1 MNKFIFLF
9 FCFFTFNISFSQS
22 NEITPKEVA
31 MYSSILPGSGQ
42 FINKKFWKIPI
53 IYTCLGTCIY
63 FASDNNKKY
72 NTYKNEFLNRQNN
85 NNLNPELENTSS
97 QDLIVLKDYYR
108 RNRDVSYL
116 LLALSYFINVIDAS
130 VDRHLMT
137 FDVNEDLSMSINNS
151 HNSFFFE
158 LNFAIN
164 WK

>member
-1 MNKFIFLF
+1 MNKFIFF
-9 FCFFTFNISFSQS
+9 VFCFFTTKLSFSQS

-31 MYSSILPGSGQ
+31 IYSSIIPGSGQ

-53 IYTCLGTCIY
+53 IYTCIGTCIY

-72 NTYKNEFLNRQNN
+72 KIYKEEFLNRQNN
-85 NNLNPELENTSS
+85 SNSNSELTNISS

-116 LLALSYFINVIDAS
+116 FLALSYFINIIDSS

-137 FDVNEDLSMSINNS
+137 FDVNEDLSMSINNNY
-151 HNSFFFE
+151 NSFFFE

-164 WK
+164 

>member
-1 MNKFIFLF
+1 MNKFIFF
-9 FCFFTFNISFSQS
+9 VFCFFTTKLSFSQS

-31 MYSSILPGSGQ
+31 IYSSIIPGSGQ

-53 IYTCLGTCIY
+53 IYTCIGTCIY

-72 NTYKNEFLNRQNN
+72 KIYKDEFLNRQNN
-85 NNLNPELENTSS
+85 SISNPELTNISS

-116 LLALSYFINVIDAS
+116 FLALSYFINIIDAS

-137 FDVNEDLSMSINNS
+137 FDVNEDLSMSINNNY
-151 HNSFFFE
+151 NSFFFE

-164 WK
+164 

>member
-1 MNKFIFLF
+1 MNKFIFF
-9 FCFFTFNISFSQS
+9 VFCFFTTKFSFSQS
-22 NEITPKEVA
+22 NEVTAKEVA
-31 MYSSILPGSGQ
+31 IYSSIVPGSGQ

-53 IYTCLGTCIY
+53 IYSCIGTCIY
-63 FASDNNKKY
+63 FVSDNNKKY
-72 NTYKNEFLNRQNN
+72 KTYKDEFLNRQNN
-85 NNLNPELENTSS
+85 NTQNPELTNISS

-164 WK
+164 

>member
-1 MNKFIFLF
+1 MNKFIFF
-9 FCFFTFNISFSQS
+9 VFCFFTTKLSFTQS

-31 MYSSILPGSGQ
+31 IYSSIIPGSGQ

-53 IYTCLGTCIY
+53 IYTCIGTCIY

-72 NTYKNEFLNRQNN
+72 KIYKDEFLNRQNN
-85 NNLNPELENTSS
+85 SISNPELTNISS

-116 LLALSYFINVIDAS
+116 FLALSYFINIIDSS

-137 FDVNEDLSMSINNS
+137 FDVNEDLSMSINNN

-164 WK
+164 

>member
-1 MNKFIFLF
+1 MNKFIFF
-9 FCFFTFNISFSQS
+9 VFCFFTTKLSFSQS

-31 MYSSILPGSGQ
+31 IYSSIIPGSGQ
-42 FINKKFWKIPI
+42 FINKKIWKIPI
-53 IYTCLGTCIY
+53 IYTCIGTCIY

-72 NTYKNEFLNRQNN
+72 KTYKDEFLNRQNN
-85 NNLNPELENTSS
+85 SISNPELTNISS

-116 LLALSYFINVIDAS
+116 FLALSYFINIIDAS

-137 FDVNEDLSMSINNS
+137 FDVNEDLSLSINNN
-151 HNSFFFE
+151 HNNFFFE

-164 WK
+164 

>member
-1 MNKFIFLF
+1 MNKFIFF
-9 FCFFTFNISFSQS
+9 VFCFFTTKFSFSQS
-22 NEITPKEVA
+22 NEVTAKEVA
-31 MYSSILPGSGQ
+31 IYSSIVPGAGQ

-53 IYTCLGTCIY
+53 IYSCIGTCIY
-63 FASDNNKKY
+63 FVSDNNKKY
-72 NTYKNEFLNRQNN
+72 KTYKDEFLNRQNN
-85 NNLNPELENTSS
+85 STPNPELTNISS

-137 FDVNEDLSMSINNS
+137 FDVNEDLSMSINNN

-164 WK
+164 

>member
-1 MNKFIFLF
+1 MNKFIFF
-9 FCFFTFNISFSQS
+9 VFCFFTTKLSFSQS

-31 MYSSILPGSGQ
+31 IYSSIIPGSGQ

-53 IYTCLGTCIY
+53 IYTCIGTCIY
-63 FASDNNKKY
+63 FATDNNKKY
-72 NTYKNEFLNRQNN
+72 KIYKDEFLNRQNN
-85 NNLNPELENTSS
+85 SISNPELTNISS

-116 LLALSYFINVIDAS
+116 FLALSYFINIIDSS

-137 FDVNEDLSMSINNS
+137 FDVNEDLSMSINNN

-164 WK
+164 

>member
-1 MNKFIFLF
+1 MNKFIFF
-9 FCFFTFNISFSQS
+9 VFCFFTTKLSFSQS

-31 MYSSILPGSGQ
+31 IYSSIIPGSGQ

-53 IYTCLGTCIY
+53 IYTCIGTCIY
-63 FASDNNKKY
+63 LASDNNKKY
-72 NTYKNEFLNRQNN
+72 KIYKDEFLNRQNN
-85 NNLNPELENTSS
+85 SISNPELTNISS

-116 LLALSYFINVIDAS
+116 FLALSYLINVIDSS

-137 FDVNEDLSMSINNS
+137 FDVNEDLSMSINNNY
-151 HNSFFFE
+151 NSFFFE

-164 WK
+164 

>member
-1 MNKFIFLF
+1 MNRFIFF
-9 FCFFTFNISFSQS
+9 VFCFFTTKLSFSQS
-22 NEITPKEVA
+22 NEVTAKEVA
-31 MYSSILPGSGQ
+31 IYSSIVPGSGQ

-53 IYTCLGTCIY
+53 IYSCIGTCIY
-63 FASDNNKKY
+63 FVSDNNKKY
-72 NTYKNEFLNRQNN
+72 KTYKDEFLNRQNN
-85 NNLNPELENTSS
+85 NTQNPELTNISS

-137 FDVNEDLSMSINNS
+137 FDVNEDLSMSINNN

-164 WK
+164 

>member
-1 MNKFIFLF
+1 MNKFIFF
-9 FCFFTFNISFSQS
+9 VFCFFTTKLSFTQS

-31 MYSSILPGSGQ
+31 IYSSIIPGSGQ

-53 IYTCLGTCIY
+53 IYTCIGTCIY

-72 NTYKNEFLNRQNN
+72 KIYKDEFLNRQNN
-85 NNLNPELENTSS
+85 SISNPELTNISS

-116 LLALSYFINVIDAS
+116 FLALSYLINVIDSS

-137 FDVNEDLSMSINNS
+137 FDVNEDLSMSINNNY
-151 HNSFFFE
+151 NSFFFE

-164 WK
+164 

>member
-1 MNKFIFLF
+1 MNKFIFF
-9 FCFFTFNISFSQS
+9 VFCFFATKLSFSQS

-31 MYSSILPGSGQ
+31 IYSSIIPGSGQ

-53 IYTCLGTCIY
+53 IYTCIGTCIY

-72 NTYKNEFLNRQNN
+72 KIYKDEFLNRQNN
-85 NNLNPELENTSS
+85 SISNPELTNISS

-116 LLALSYFINVIDAS
+116 FLALSYFINIIDSS

-137 FDVNEDLSMSINNS
+137 FDVNEDLSMSINNN

-164 WK
+164 

>member
-1 MNKFIFLF
+1 MNKFIFF
-9 FCFFTFNISFSQS
+9 VFCFFTTKLSFSQS

-31 MYSSILPGSGQ
+31 IYSSIIPGSGQ

-53 IYTCLGTCIY
+53 IYTCIGTCIY

-72 NTYKNEFLNRQNN
+72 KTYKDEFLNRQNN
-85 NNLNPELENTSS
+85 SISNHELTNISS

-108 RNRDVSYL
+108 RNRDISYL
-116 LLALSYFINVIDAS
+116 FLALSYFINVIDAS

-137 FDVNEDLSMSINNS
+137 FDVNEDLSMSINNN

-158 LNFAIN
+158 LNFEIN
-164 WK
+164 

>member
-1 MNKFIFLF
+1 MNKFIFF
-9 FCFFTFNISFSQS
+9 VFCFFTTKLSFSQS

-31 MYSSILPGSGQ
+31 IYSSIIPGSGQ

-53 IYTCLGTCIY
+53 IYTCIGTCIY

-72 NTYKNEFLNRQNN
+72 KTYKDEFLNRQNN
-85 NNLNPELENTSS
+85 SISNHELTNLSS

-108 RNRDVSYL
+108 RNRDISYL
-116 LLALSYFINVIDAS
+116 FLALSYFINVIDAS

-137 FDVNEDLSMSINNS
+137 FDVNEDLSMSINNN

-158 LNFAIN
+158 LNFEIN
-164 WK
+164 

>member
-1 MNKFIFLF
+1 MNKFIFF
-9 FCFFTFNISFSQS
+9 VFCFFTTKLSFSQS

-31 MYSSILPGSGQ
+31 IYSSIIPGSGQ

-53 IYTCLGTCIY
+53 IYTCIGTCIY

-72 NTYKNEFLNRQNN
+72 KIYKEEFLNRQNN
-85 NNLNPELENTSS
+85 SNSNSELTNISS

-116 LLALSYFINVIDAS
+116 FLALSYFINIIDSS

-137 FDVNEDLSMSINNS
+137 FDVNEDLSMSINNN

-164 WK
+164 

>member
-1 MNKFIFLF
+1 MNKFIFF
-9 FCFFTFNISFSQS
+9 VFCFFTTKLSFTQS

-31 MYSSILPGSGQ
+31 IYSSIIPGSGQ

-53 IYTCLGTCIY
+53 IYTCIGTCIY

-72 NTYKNEFLNRQNN
+72 KYYKGEFLNRQNN
-85 NNLNPELENTSS
+85 SISNPELTNISS

-116 LLALSYFINVIDAS
+116 FLALSYLINVIDSS

-137 FDVNEDLSMSINNS
+137 FDVNEDLSMSINNNY
-151 HNSFFFE
+151 NSFFFE

-164 WK
+164 

>member
-9 FCFFTFNISFSQS
+9 FCFLTFNISFSQS

-31 MYSSILPGSGQ
+31 IYSSILPGSGQ

-72 NTYKNEFLNRQNN
+72 NTYKDEFLNRQNN
-85 NNLNPELENTSS
+85 SDLNPELENTSS
-97 QDLIVLKDYYR
+97 QDLI
-108 RNRDVSYL
+108 
-116 LLALSYFINVIDAS
+116 ALSYFINIIDAS

-164 WK
+164 

>member
-1 MNKFIFLF
+1 MNKFIFF
-9 FCFFTFNISFSQS
+9 VFCFFTTKFSFSQL

-31 MYSSILPGSGQ
+31 IYSSIIPGSGQ

-53 IYTCLGTCIY
+53 IYTCIGTCIY

-72 NTYKNEFLNRQNN
+72 KTYKDEFLNRQNN
-85 NNLNPELENTSS
+85 SISNPELTNISS

-116 LLALSYFINVIDAS
+116 FLALSYFINVIDAS

-137 FDVNEDLSMSINNS
+137 FDVNEDLSMSINNN

-164 WK
+164 

>member
-1 MNKFIFLF
+1 MNKFIFF
-9 FCFFTFNISFSQS
+9 VFCFFTTKLSFSQS

-31 MYSSILPGSGQ
+31 IYSSIIPGSGQ

-53 IYTCLGTCIY
+53 IYTCIGTCIY

-72 NTYKNEFLNRQNN
+72 KIYKEEFLNRQNN
-85 NNLNPELENTSS
+85 SSSNPELTNISS

-116 LLALSYFINVIDAS
+116 FLALSYFINVIDSS

-137 FDVNEDLSMSINNS
+137 FDVNEDL
-151 HNSFFFE
+151 
-158 LNFAIN
+158 
-164 WK
+164 